1 MDSKHRGRRNIQ
13 RKTLQVTIFILLV
26 SIATAVK
33 SPSSQPFVE
42 DQQHLV
48 VFQKLGMMF
57 NPSFITEEMWENDT
71 KLADS
76 VMDWLNFK
84 KQATI
89 ENTRAIRYLTI
100 GILGT
105 LGFLPIEPVREK
117 KFGTLYRLVQLQP
130 LPWLVN
136 GVRMIPQNQKEE
148 ILAFPINDQSEPV
161 QFSKDQMHL
170 CKRMQYIY
178 YCDIEKMKIKTTE
191 DSCLIALVNK
201 NYLAALDVCNFT
213 ISNHRELVYQIKPE
227 LYLLYSADH
236 QHPVYKCTENTWSGL
251 SIQAGISFVH
261 LKPQCRL
268 NLNHHFIKDQALT
281 HIVPEIEL
289 LRISNVYKDQT
300 KTPNFKPPTI
310 IDVYWYLIF
319 ALCIVHC
326 ALCIAHCA
334 LCTVH

>member
-33 SPSSQPFVE
+33 SPSSKPFVE

-48 VFQKLGMMF
+48 VFQRLGIMF

-71 KLADS
+71 KLTDS
-76 VMDWLNFK
+76 IMDYFKSK
-84 KQATI
+84 KQSTI
-89 ENTRAIRYLTI
+89 ENTR
-100 GILGT
+100 
-105 LGFLPIEPVREK
+105 IEPVREK
-117 KFGTLYRLVQLQP
+117 KLGTVYLLLQLQP

-136 GVRMIPQNQKEE
+136 GVPMIPQNQNEQ
-148 ILAFPINDQSEPV
+148 ILAFPINEQSEPV
-161 QFSKDQMHL
+161 QFSNDQMHL
-170 CKRMQYIY
+170 CKQIQYIY

>member
-48 VFQKLGMMF
+48 VFQRLGIMF

-71 KLADS
+71 KLTDS
-76 VMDWLNFK
+76 IMDYFKSK
-84 KQATI
+84 KQSTI
-89 ENTRAIRYLTI
+89 ENTL
-100 GILGT
+100 
-105 LGFLPIEPVREK
+105 IEPVREK
-117 KFGTLYRLVQLQP
+117 KLGTVYLLLQLQP

-136 GVRMIPQNQKEE
+136 GVPMIPQNQNEQ
-148 ILAFPINDQSEPV
+148 ILAFPINEQSEPV

-170 CKRMQYIY
+170 CKQIQYIY

-236 QHPVYKCTENTWSGL
+236 QHPVYKCTENTWSRI
-251 SIQAGISFVH
+251 SITAGISFVN
-261 LKPQCRL
+261 LKHECQL
-268 NLNHHFIKDQALT
+268 NLNEHVIKHQALT
-281 HIVPEIEL
+281 KFVPEIEL
-289 LRISNVYKDQT
+289 LKISTVYKDQT
-300 KTPNFKPPTI
+300 KT
-310 IDVYWYLIF
+310 
-319 ALCIVHC
+319 
-326 ALCIAHCA
+326 
-334 LCTVH
+334 

>member
-1 MDSKHRGRRNIQ
+1 MDSKHRGRHNIQ

-76 VMDWLNFK
+76 VMDYLNSK

-136 GVRMIPQNQKEE
+136 GVPMIPQNQNEQ

-170 CKRMQYIY
+170 CKQIQYIY

-191 DSCLIALVNK
+191 DSCLIALANK
-201 NYLAALDVCNFT
+201 NYLAGLDLCNFT
-213 ISNHRELVYQIKPE
+213 ISNHRELVYQIKPD

-236 QHPVYKCTENTWSGL
+236 QHPVYKCTENTWSRI
-251 SIQAGISFVH
+251 SITAGISFVN
-261 LKPQCRL
+261 LKHECQL
-268 NLNHHFIKDQALT
+268 NLNEHVIKHQALT
-281 HIVPEIEL
+281 KFVPEIEL
-289 LRISNVYKDQT
+289 LKISTVYKDQT
-300 KTPNFKPPTI
+300 KT
-310 IDVYWYLIF
+310 
-319 ALCIVHC
+319 
-326 ALCIAHCA
+326 
-334 LCTVH
+334 

>member
-1 MDSKHRGRRNIQ
+1 
-13 RKTLQVTIFILLV
+13 
-26 SIATAVK
+26 
-33 SPSSQPFVE
+33 
-42 DQQHLV
+42 
-48 VFQKLGMMF
+48 
-57 NPSFITEEMWENDT
+57 
-71 KLADS
+71 
-76 VMDWLNFK
+76 
-84 KQATI
+84 
-89 ENTRAIRYLTI
+89 
-100 GILGT
+100 
-105 LGFLPIEPVREK
+105 
-117 KFGTLYRLVQLQP
+117 
-130 LPWLVN
+130 
-136 GVRMIPQNQKEE
+136 MIPQNQKEE